1 MRWDGGGVRECAE
14 VIATGGVAVIPTD
27 TLYGLAASI
36 SNPDAVARVLVIKGR
51 AVDQGMPVLLASAEQ
66 VSLVGTSVSFLAE
79 LATAFWPGGL
89 TLVVPALADI
99 TPLVTDARGT
109 VGVRVPGMP
118 ATRELARLVGGPLTG
133 TSANRAGEPPPVTA
147 DEAVAAIGSHVDHVL
162 DGGRVGG
169 RPSSIVDLTT
179 DPPQVLRAGAIHITE
194 LRQIVPA
201 LVDASP
207 SDAP

>member
-27 TLYGLAASI
+27 ALYGLAASI
-36 SNPDAVARVLVIKGR
+36 SNPDAVARVLAIKGR
-51 AVDQGMPVLLASAEQ
+51 AVDRGMPVLLASAEQ

-89 TLVVPALADI
+89 TLVVPALADV

-118 ATRELARLVGGPLTG
+118 ATRELARLVGSPLTG

-207 SDAP
+207 GDRP